1 MVDLIEPR
9 AAALLFTTHR
19 EAQQPGKRLPYLA
32 FEELAGPG
40 LHSEV
45 GADGCRRS
53 AWITTRGETV
63 RLDWSLAHDTY
74 IVRLSLGLPGTQPA
88 SAWSEVNRSLDDI
101 LSSVFSR
108 PDQPLPWA
116 ATRIFSA
123 QAARGIKSEDLHEV
137 VSQLGLQVNSPSTPT
152 AAEPTPFGWCWPLG
166 AGEASLGA
174 GHRVWQRWIAWIT
187 PRERAERVEAVFLQ
201 PLNQGLA
208 RIELYLHKSLH
219 HARQHDSIRAALEE
233 ARVELQEGMLVALRT
248 VSFKDI
254 QREEPELEKISRKL
268 MIFLAEKAQ
277 TEVLLNSLRSNQK
290 SFLEHLERVKLETP
304 AYAGQ
309 AALIQRSIE
318 QLETD
323 LTNAQAVA
331 ESSYTFQDI
340 QRSIESNR
348 IERAGVLL
356 GGAAAIL
363 AGLAIFNNFLD
374 IWNLSVEKSGLT
386 LPDPWLRALL
396 GALAAVFWPLG
407 AYQLVQRKWWRGGI
421 SLLIGVLSIILA
433 VVFTVI
439 VNS

>member
-1 MVDLIEPR
+1 MAELLDPR
-9 AAALLFTTHR
+9 VTALLFISQR
-19 EAQQPGKRLPYLA
+19 KALEPGMRLPYLA
-32 FEELAGPG
+32 FEENAGSD
-40 LHSEV
+40 LRSEV
-45 GADGCRRS
+45 GSDGCRLS
-53 AWITTRGETV
+53 TWSLSSGDAF

-74 IVRLSLGLPGTQPA
+74 ILRLSLSRSGMQTA
-88 SAWSEVNRSLDDI
+88 SAWGGLNAVLEAMLNGAHL
-101 LSSVFSR
+101 R
-108 PDQPLPWA
+108 PDQPLPWG

-123 QAARGIKSEDLHEV
+123 QTARGVKSEELQGLIA
-137 VSQLGLQVNSPSTPT
+137 QLCAQIEGPEAHGS
-152 AAEPTPFGWCWPLG
+152 AEPTPFGWCWPLG
-166 AGEASLGA
+166 EKETTIGSDHELY
-174 GHRVWQRWIAWIT
+174 QRWIAWMV
-187 PRERAERVEAVFLQ
+187 PQERGERVEAVFLQ
-201 PLNQGLA
+201 PLNQGLS

-219 HARQHDSIRAALEE
+219 HARQHEAVRAALEK

-248 VSFKDI
+248 VSFRDI

-268 MIFLAEKAQ
+268 MLFLAEKAQ

-290 SFLEHLERVKLETP
+290 SFLEHLARVKLETP

-309 AALIQRSIE
+309 AALIQRGIE
-318 QLETD
+318 QLESD
-323 LTNAQAVA
+323 LASAQAVA

-374 IWNLSVEKSGLT
+374 IWNLSVEKSSMI

-433 VVFTVI
+433 VVFTVL

>member
-1 MVDLIEPR
+1 MAELIDPR
-9 AAALLFTTHR
+9 VTALLYYSLR
-19 EAQQPGKRLPYLA
+19 EAQTSTGWQPHAA
-32 FEELAGPG
+32 FEEGAGENLQVEP
-40 LHSEV
+40 SA
-45 GADGCRRS
+45 ADCRRS
-53 AWITTRGETV
+53 TWRSAEGDLAC
-63 RLDWSLAHDTY
+63 LDWVLAHDTG
-74 IVRLSLGLPGTQPA
+74 ILRISLSRPGAQPA
-88 SAWSEVNRSLDDI
+88 AAWSALNAALDDR
-101 LSSVFSR
+101 LQNAHARS
-108 PDQPLPWA
+108 DQPLPWA
-116 ATRIFSA
+116 ATCIFSA
-123 QAARGIKSEDLHEV
+123 QAARGAKGEDLQAL
-137 VSQLGLQVNSPSTPT
+137 VSQTPGALSGLKPAGPG
-152 AAEPTPFGWCWPLG
+152 EPTPYGWCW
-166 AGEASLGA
+166 SLGA
-174 GHRVWQRWIAWIT
+174 QELATARGHSHWQRWLVWIV
-187 PRERAERVEAVFLQ
+187 PQERAERVETLFLQ

-219 HARQHDSIRAALEE
+219 HARQHEAVRAALEK

-268 MIFLAEKAQ
+268 MIFLAEKTQ
-277 TEVLLNSLRSNQK
+277 TELLLNSLLASQQ
-290 SFLEHLERVKLETP
+290 SFRKHLERVRLETP

-309 AALIQRSIE
+309 TALIQHSIE
-318 QLETD
+318 QLERD
-323 LTNAQAVA
+323 LASATAVA

-374 IWNLSVEKSGLT
+374 IWNLSVEKSGML
-386 LPDPWLRALL
+386 LPTPWLRALL

-407 AYQLVQRKWWRGGI
+407 AYQLVKRQWWQGGI